1 MKRNPSRILLL
12 LLSLALPC
20 ASVMA
25 QETKAAAGKAV
36 ATVNGKPIPQSR
48 FDVLLAQQKAQGT
61 AETDELKKQI
71 KEELVRREI
80 LAQEATKKGM
90 DKKTDIVAQMDMA
103 RQSVLISAYLQE
115 FVKTHPISDE
125 QLKKE
130 YDEIVKQMGSKEYK
144 ARHVL
149 VDKEED
155 AVVIIEKLKKGEKID
170 DLAKQSKDPGSKDK
184 GGDLGW
190 AVPAN
195 YVKPFAEALTGLQK
209 GKFTEKP
216 VKSDF
221 GYHVILL
228 EDVRDMKLPSFD
240 EAKPGLTQRM
250 QQQQVQNQIME
261 LRKAAKIQ

>member
-12 LLSLALPC
+12 MFALALPS
-20 ASVMA
+20 AAVMA
-25 QETKAAAGKAV
+25 QDSKAGAGKPV
-36 ATVNGKPIPQSR
+36 ATVNGKAIPQSR
-48 FDVLLAQQKAQGT
+48 FDTLLAQQKAQGT
-61 AETDELKKQI
+61 AESDDLKKQI
-71 KEELVRREI
+71 KEELIRRE
-80 LAQEATKKGM
+80 LLSQEATKKGL
-90 DKKTDIVAQMDMA
+90 DKKPDIAAQMDLA
-103 RQSVLISAYLQE
+103 RQSVLISAYLQDY
-115 FVKTHPISDE
+115 VKTHPISDE

-155 AVVIIEKLKKGEKID
+155 AVVIIEKMKKGEKIE

-190 AVPAN
+190 AAPAN
-195 YVKPFAEALTGLQK
+195 YVKPFADALTGLQK
-209 GKFTEKP
+209 GKYTEKP

-228 EDVRDMKLPSFD
+228 EDVRDMKLPTFD
-240 EAKPGLTQRM
+240 EAKPGLAQRM

>member
-1 MKRNPSRILLL
+1 
-12 LLSLALPC
+12 
-20 ASVMA
+20 
-25 QETKAAAGKAV
+25 
-36 ATVNGKPIPQSR
+36 
-48 FDVLLAQQKAQGT
+48 
-61 AETDELKKQI
+61 
-71 KEELVRREI
+71 
-80 LAQEATKKGM
+80 M
-90 DKKTDIVAQMDMA
+90 DLA
-103 RQSVLISAYLQE
+103 RQSVLISAYLQDY
-115 FVKTHPISDE
+115 VKTHPISDE

-155 AVVIIEKLKKGEKID
+155 AVVIIEKMKKGEKIE

-190 AVPAN
+190 AAPAN
-195 YVKPFAEALTGLQK
+195 YVKPFADALTGLQK
-209 GKFTEKP
+209 GKYTEKP

-228 EDVRDMKLPSFD
+228 EDVRDMKLPTFD
-240 EAKPGLTQRM
+240 EAKPGLAQRM